1 MHNPARLTLLATLS
15 FALCSGVP
23 SAIAEQ
29 NLTPII
35 NAAGKTLE
43 FDWPTLRVGTGEY
56 DEGPTGVTVF
66 HFQKRSLV
74 AIDARG
80 GGPGTVNSD
89 YLRLGYEVP
98 KLDAIVLS
106 GGSWYG
112 LEATTAVATALKD
125 DGLRDARW
133 GNVALA
139 VGSIIYDFGDRRL
152 NEVYPDKKLA
162 QAAFRA
168 ARPGVFPLGAYGAGR
183 MAKSGGY
190 FNCNAHSGQGG
201 AFKQIGELK
210 IAAFA
215 VVNAMGVITHRDGS
229 IAACFRDASWPKDI
243 SAFDLTDSSPD
254 SRKPGW
260 NGTPLDEDKRANTTI
275 SLLVVNQKMSYA
287 ELNRLAV
294 QVHTSMARGIQPFA
308 TEFDGDVLYA
318 VSTGELERQEG
329 AAVTPVDI
337 GVIAADVM
345 WDAILASVPEQPVA
359 PKVDS
364 RLKLQSNELA
374 GYVGEY
380 VFSPFA
386 GLSISTRDNKLFAQ
400 ASGARDAFAIKRDTP
415 VELQP
420 VSKHEF
426 TVPSRYP
433 LLVKFG
439 SAGQIILNPGR
450 WQQIG
455 RRAAE

>member
-1 MHNPARLTLLATLS
+1 MHNQSLLAVLAALSATLLSSSPVAH
-15 FALCSGVP
+15 
-23 SAIAEQ
+23 AEQ
-29 NLTPII
+29 NLTPVI

-43 FDWPTLRVGTGEY
+43 FDWPTIRVGTGEY

-112 LEATTAVATALKD
+112 LESTTAVSTALKD

-152 NEVYPDKKLA
+152 NEIYPDKKLA

-168 ARPGVFPLGAYGAGR
+168 AQPGVFPLGAYGAGR

-210 IAAFA
+210 IAAFT
-215 VVNAMGVITHRDGS
+215 VVNAMGVITKRDGS
-229 IAACFRDASWPKDI
+229 IASCFRDPTWPKNI
-243 SAFDLTDSSPD
+243 SAFDLADGTPD

-260 NGTPLDEDKRANTTI
+260 SGNPLDEDQRANTTI

-318 VSTGELERQEG
+318 VSTGELEKKEG
-329 AAVTPVDI
+329 SAVTPVDI

-345 WDAILASVPEQPVA
+345 WDAILASVPEQPTA
-359 PKVDS
+359 PKANP
-364 RLKLQSNELA
+364 RLKLQASALESYA
-374 GYVGEY
+374 GEY
-380 VFSPFA
+380 TFSDFA
-386 GLSISTRDNKLFAQ
+386 KIRFTTRDNKLFAQ
-400 ASGARDAFAIKRDTP
+400 ATGARDTFAIKRDTA

-420 VSKHEF
+420 VSNTEF

-433 LLVKFG
+433 LLVKFDN
-439 SAGQIILNPGR
+439 ANQVTLNPGR
-450 WQQIG
+450 WQQTG
-455 RRAAE
+455 RRARN

>member
-1 MHNPARLTLLATLS
+1 MHHLIR
-15 FALCSGVP
+15 FALTAALGASILSGNS
-23 SAIAEQ
+23 SAMAEQ
-29 NLTPII
+29 DLTPVI

-43 FDWPTLRVGTGEY
+43 FDWPTIRVGTGEY
-56 DEGPTGVTVF
+56 EEGPTGVTVF

-112 LEATTAVATALKD
+112 LESTTAVATALKD

-201 AFKQIGELK
+201 AFKQIGDLK
-210 IAAFA
+210 IAAFT
-215 VVNAMGVITHRDGS
+215 VVNAMGVITRRDGS
-229 IAACFRDASWPKDI
+229 IAACFRDASWPKNL
-243 SAFDLTDSSPD
+243 SAFDLADGSPD

-260 NGTPLDEDKRANTTI
+260 TGKALDEDQRANTTI

-318 VSTGELERQEG
+318 VSTGELEKKEG
-329 AAVTPVDI
+329 SAVTPVDI

-345 WDAILASVPEQPVA
+345 WDAILASVPEQPAA
-359 PKVDS
+359 PKAS
-364 RLKLQSNELA
+364 PRLRLAASELES
-374 GYVGEY
+374 YVGEY
-380 VFSPFA
+380 TFSEFA
-386 GLSISTRDNKLFAQ
+386 RLRITTRDNKLFAQ
-400 ASGARDAFAIKRDTP
+400 ATGPRDVFAIKRTDAI
-415 VELQP
+415 ELQP
-420 VSKHEF
+420 VTKNEF

-433 LLVKFG
+433 LLVRFSK
-439 SAGQIILNPGR
+439 AGEVILNPGR
-450 WQQIG
+450 WQQTG
-455 RRAAE
+455 RRSQ